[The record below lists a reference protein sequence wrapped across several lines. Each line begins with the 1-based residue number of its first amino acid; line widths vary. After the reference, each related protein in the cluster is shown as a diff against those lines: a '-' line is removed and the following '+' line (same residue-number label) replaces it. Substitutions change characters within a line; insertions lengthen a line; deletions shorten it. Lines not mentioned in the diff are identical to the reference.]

1 MRVLQTLHTKRRAS
15 TKGFFLQYLDEA
27 GGKCIANDKR
37 KSRTVGAMREKKHNN
52 KHGPKAE
59 IDLHEDDDVL
69 QNEYDC
75 DFWLKVSLI
84 KCLKYFDHLTS

>member
-1 MRVLQTLHTKRRAS
+1 MVNALLMTKENQELLERC
-15 TKGFFLQYLDEA
+15 G
-27 GGKCIANDKR
+27 
-37 KSRTVGAMREKKHNN
+37 KKHNN

-69 QNEYDC
+69 QNECDC

>member
-1 MRVLQTLHTKRRAS
+1 MKLVVNALLMTKENQELLERC
-15 TKGFFLQYLDEA
+15 G
-27 GGKCIANDKR
+27 
-37 KSRTVGAMREKKHNN
+37 KKHNN

-84 KCLKYFDHLTS
+84 KCLKYFDHLTSW

>member
-1 MRVLQTLHTKRRAS
+1 MVNALLMTKENQELLERC
-15 TKGFFLQYLDEA
+15 G
-27 GGKCIANDKR
+27 
-37 KSRTVGAMREKKHNN
+37 KKHNN

-75 DFWLKVSLI
+75 DF
-84 KCLKYFDHLTS
+84 